1 MSSHVDRNYDRLFK
15 VLLCGDSGVGKTCLI
30 SQFTDQQI
38 RKSHITTIGIDFK
51 LKTLLIDG
59 NRVRLQ
65 IWDTA
70 GQERFETLTAQ
81 YYRRAQG
88 IMLVYDITHEQSFA
102 NVSKWLR
109 NIEENAVEDVKL
121 VLVGNKVDL
130 EDQRQVTLRR
140 GEKLARQHKVEFFET
155 SAWKNISIAESF
167 TSLTRSILN
176 NVEKTTERSNSV
188 HQSKVVLTSESSNAG
203 GSWTCCS

>member
-15 VLLCGDSGVGKTCLI
+15 ILLCGDSGVGKTCLI

-51 LKTLLIDG
+51 LKTLSIDG
-59 NRVRLQ
+59 KRIRLQ

-130 EDQRQVTLRR
+130 EDQRQVTVKR
-140 GEKLARQHKVEFFET
+140 GEKLARQHRIEFFET
-155 SAWKNISIAESF
+155 SAWKNISIMESF
-167 TSLTRSILN
+167 TSLARSILDN
-176 NVEKTTERSNSV
+176 AEKTAEKSDCQQDKLVLNQDSTENS
-188 HQSKVVLTSESSNAG
+188 S

>member
-1 MSSHVDRNYDRLFK
+1 MDRNYDCLVK

-30 SQFTDQQI
+30 SQFTDGQV

-51 LKTLLIDG
+51 LKTLNVDG
-59 NRVRLQ
+59 KRLRMQ

-88 IMLVYDITHEQSFA
+88 IMLVYDVTKERTFT

-109 NIEENAVEDVKL
+109 NIEENAVDNVRI
-121 VLVGNKVDL
+121 VLVGNKIDL
-130 EDQRQVTLRR
+130 ENQREVSEKR
-140 GEKLARQHKVEFFET
+140 GKKLADQHGVQFFET
-155 SAWKNISIAESF
+155 SAWANRHVTQPFDSLASQIMEDMTQKVQVERNGTIKLGYGQSINDVRPA
-167 TSLTRSILN
+167 
-176 NVEKTTERSNSV
+176 
-188 HQSKVVLTSESSNAG
+188 
-203 GSWTCCS
+203 